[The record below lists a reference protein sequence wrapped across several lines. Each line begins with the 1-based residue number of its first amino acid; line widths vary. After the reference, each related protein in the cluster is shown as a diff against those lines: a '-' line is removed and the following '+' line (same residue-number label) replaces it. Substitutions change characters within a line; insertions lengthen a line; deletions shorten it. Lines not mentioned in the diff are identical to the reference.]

1 MQGFII
7 AQQRLIQYDYI
18 ERSND
23 LIETRSQKVC
33 KMIKEK
39 TFYKSFMILALSLAL
54 QNLLTYGVNMMDTVM
69 LGRYSQN
76 AMGGVSLCNQ
86 VQYLLQMLVVGAG
99 EGAVVL
105 GSQYW
110 GKGNLKPIPHII
122 GVALRFGGS
131 LAVLLFCV
139 VAFFPTQLLSLLS
152 NDSAVIAEGQK
163 YFQIICF
170 TYIIFTV
177 TNILVASLRSIGIV
191 KIGYVISGSTL
202 IINVCLNYCLI
213 YGNLGFP
220 ELGVRG
226 AAIATLV
233 SRCVE
238 LLIVIYY
245 LKYKENQLNLTLTK
259 LLRIDTSYMRDYT
272 RVSSPVLINQAL
284 WGVAQMVQT
293 GILGHLGGDVTAANA
308 IAVQVFQVLS
318 VVAYGAASA
327 SGIVVGR
334 TIGEGNELRLRPLV
348 QTLQV
353 LFFTIGICSGLL
365 IFILREP
372 ILMVFG
378 GTLTDRAYE
387 LSMQFMLVLSITT
400 VGTSYQMACDN
411 GIIRG
416 GGDTSFSAKMNL
428 ISMWFIIVPFSAMA
442 AFWWKCTPVVVFF
455 LLKWDQLY
463 KTIPVVIRL
472 RSWKWVKKV
481 TRPEENG

>member
-1 MQGFII
+1 
-7 AQQRLIQYDYI
+7 
-18 ERSND
+18 
-23 LIETRSQKVC
+23 
-33 KMIKEK
+33 MIKEK
-39 TFYKSFMILALSLAL
+39 AFYKSFMILALSLAL

-69 LGRYSQN
+69 LGRYSQD
-76 AMGGVSLCNQ
+76 AMSGVSLCNQ

-110 GKGNLKPIPHII
+110 GKGRLEPIPHII
-122 GVALRFGGS
+122 GAALRFGGTMAVVMFAVV
-131 LAVLLFCV
+131 LA
-139 VAFFPTQLLSLLS
+139 FPKQLLSLLS
-152 NDSAVIAEGQK
+152 NDPAVIAEGAK

-170 TYIIFTV
+170 TYVIFTV

-191 KIGYVISGSTL
+191 RIGYIISGSTL
-202 IINVCLNYCLI
+202 VINVCLNYCLI
-213 YGNLGFP
+213 YGRLGFP

-238 LLIVIYY
+238 LLIVIWY
-245 LKYKENQLNLTLTK
+245 LKYKEHRLNLTLQK
-259 LLRIDTSYMRDYT
+259 LLHIDTSYIRDYT
-272 RVSSPVLINQAL
+272 RVSFPVLINQAL

-293 GILGHLGGDVTAANA
+293 GILGHLGGNVTAANA

-327 SGIVVGR
+327 AGIVVGR
-334 TIGEGNELRLRPLV
+334 TIGEGGEKRLRPLV
-348 QTLQV
+348 TTFQV
-353 LFFTIGICSGLL
+353 LFISIGLCTGFL

-372 ILMVFG
+372 ILMIFG
-378 GTLTDRAYE
+378 GTLTETARGLA
-387 LSMQFMLVLSITT
+387 MQFMLVLSVTT
-400 VGTSYQMACDN
+400 IGTAYQMACDN

-428 ISMWFIIVPFSAMA
+428 VSMWLIIVPFSAMA
-442 AFWWKCTPVVVFF
+442 AFWWKCPPVIVFF

-481 TRPEENG
+481 TRA

>member
-1 MQGFII
+1 
-7 AQQRLIQYDYI
+7 
-18 ERSND
+18 
-23 LIETRSQKVC
+23 
-33 KMIKEK
+33 MIKEK
-39 TFYKSFMILALSLAL
+39 SFYKSFMILALSLAL
-54 QNLLTYGVNMMDTVM
+54 QNLLTYGVNMMDAVM

-131 LAVLLFCV
+131 LAVILFGV
-139 VAFFPTQLLSLLS
+139 VFLFPTQLLRLLS

-191 KIGYVISGSTL
+191 KIGYIISGSTL
-202 IINVCLNYCLI
+202 VINVCLNYCLI

-245 LKYKENQLNLTLTK
+245 LKYKEHRLNLTLAK
-259 LLRIDTSYMRDYT
+259 LLHIDTSYMRDYS
-272 RVSSPVLINQAL
+272 RVSAPVLINQAL
-284 WGVAQMVQT
+284 WGLAQMVQT

-334 TIGEGNELRLRPLV
+334 TIGAGNEQRLRPLV
-348 QTLQV
+348 HTLQV
-353 LFFTIGICSGLL
+353 LFIIIGICSGFL
-365 IFILREP
+365 IFILRVP
-372 ILMVFG
+372 ILMIFG
-378 GTLTDRAYE
+378 GTLTEQAHE

-400 VGTSYQMACDN
+400 VGTAYQMACDN

-416 GGDTSFSAKMNL
+416 GGDTTFSAKMNL
-428 ISMWFIIVPFSAMA
+428 ISMWLIIVPFSAMA
-442 AFWWKCTPVVVFF
+442 AFWWKCAPVVVFF

-463 KTIPVVIRL
+463 KAIPVVLRL

-481 TRPEENG
+481 TRPDGA

>member
-1 MQGFII
+1 
-7 AQQRLIQYDYI
+7 
-18 ERSND
+18 
-23 LIETRSQKVC
+23 
-33 KMIKEK
+33 MIKEK
-39 TFYKSFMILALSLAL
+39 TFYKSFMVLALSLAL

-69 LGRYSQN
+69 LGRYSQD

-110 GKGNLKPIPHII
+110 GKGKLEPIPHII

-131 LAVLLFCV
+131 LAVIMFGIVLL
-139 VAFFPTQLLSLLS
+139 FPTQLLSLLS
-152 NDSAVIAEGQK
+152 NDSAVITEGTK

-191 KIGYVISGSTL
+191 KIGYIISGSTL
-202 IINVCLNYCLI
+202 VINVCLNYCLI

-245 LKYKENQLNLTLTK
+245 LKFKEHKLNLTLKK
-259 LLRIDTSYMRDYT
+259 LLHIDTSYVRDYG

-284 WGVAQMVQT
+284 WGLAQMVQT

-308 IAVQVFQVLS
+308 IAVQVYQVLS

-334 TIGEGNELRLRPLV
+334 TIGEGNEQRLHPLV
-348 QTLQV
+348 TTLQV
-353 LFFTIGICSGLL
+353 LFITIGICSGFL
-365 IFILREP
+365 IFILRVP
-372 ILMVFG
+372 ILAVFG
-378 GTLTDRAYE
+378 GTLTERAYE
-387 LSMQFMLVLSITT
+387 LSMQFMLVLAITT

-416 GGDTSFSAKMNL
+416 GGDTTFSAKMNL
-428 ISMWFIIVPFSAMA
+428 ISMWLIIVPFSAMA
-442 AFWWKCTPVVVFF
+442 AFWWKCPPIIVFF

-463 KTIPVVIRL
+463 KAIPVVIRL

-481 TRPEENG
+481 TRPDSASST

>member
-1 MQGFII
+1 
-7 AQQRLIQYDYI
+7 
-18 ERSND
+18 
-23 LIETRSQKVC
+23 
-33 KMIKEK
+33 MIKEK
-39 TFYKSFMILALSLAL
+39 AFYKSFMILALSLAL
-54 QNLLTYGVNMMDTVM
+54 QNLLTYSVNMMDTVM
-69 LGRYSQN
+69 LGRYSQD
-76 AMGGVSLCNQ
+76 AMSGVSLCNQ

-110 GKGNLKPIPHII
+110 GKGRLEPIPHII
-122 GVALRFGGS
+122 GAALRFGGTMAVVMFAVV
-131 LAVLLFCV
+131 LA
-139 VAFFPTQLLSLLS
+139 FPKQLLSLLS
-152 NDSAVIAEGQK
+152 NDPAVIAEGAK

-170 TYIIFTV
+170 TYVIFTV

-191 KIGYVISGSTL
+191 RIGYIISGSTL
-202 IINVCLNYCLI
+202 VINVCLNYCLI
-213 YGNLGFP
+213 YGRLGFP

-238 LLIVIYY
+238 LLIVIWY
-245 LKYKENQLNLTLTK
+245 LKYKEHRLNLTLQK
-259 LLRIDTSYMRDYT
+259 LLHIDTSYIRDYT
-272 RVSSPVLINQAL
+272 RVSFPVLINQAL

-293 GILGHLGGDVTAANA
+293 GILGHLGGNVTAANA

-327 SGIVVGR
+327 AGIVVGR
-334 TIGEGNELRLRPLV
+334 TIGEGGEKRLRPLV
-348 QTLQV
+348 TTFQV
-353 LFFTIGICSGLL
+353 LFISIGLCTGFL

-372 ILMVFG
+372 ILMIFG
-378 GTLTDRAYE
+378 GTLTETARGLA
-387 LSMQFMLVLSITT
+387 MQFMLVLSVTT
-400 VGTSYQMACDN
+400 IGTAYQMACDN

-428 ISMWFIIVPFSAMA
+428 VSMWLIIVPFSAMA
-442 AFWWKCTPVVVFF
+442 AFWWKCPPVIVFF

-481 TRPEENG
+481 TRA

>member
-1 MQGFII
+1 
-7 AQQRLIQYDYI
+7 
-18 ERSND
+18 
-23 LIETRSQKVC
+23 
-33 KMIKEK
+33 MIREK
-39 TFYKSFMILALSLAL
+39 TFYKSFMVLALSLAL
-54 QNLLTYGVNMMDTVM
+54 QNLLTYGVNMMDTLM
-69 LGRYSQN
+69 LGRYSQH
-76 AMGGVSLCNQ
+76 AMSGVSLCNQ

-110 GKGNLKPIPHII
+110 GKGKFEPIPHII

-131 LAVLLFCV
+131 LAVLLFGIV
-139 VAFFPTQLLSLLS
+139 LFFPYQLLSLLS
-152 NDSAVIAEGQK
+152 NNADVIEQGAQ

-191 KIGYVISGSTL
+191 KIGYIISGSTL
-202 IINVCLNYCLI
+202 VINVCLNYCLI
-213 YGNLGFP
+213 YGNFGFP

-226 AAIATLV
+226 AAVATLV

-245 LKYKENQLNLTLTK
+245 LKYKEHRLNLTFGK
-259 LLRIDTSYMRDYT
+259 LLHIGTSYFRDYT

-334 TIGEGNELRLRPLV
+334 TIGEGNEQRLRPLV
-348 QTLQV
+348 RTLQV
-353 LFFTIGICSGLL
+353 LFLTIGLCSGLL
-365 IFILREP
+365 IFSLRTP
-372 ILMVFG
+372 ILHLFG
-378 GTLTDRAYE
+378 GSLTDKAYQY
-387 LSMQFMLVLSITT
+387 SMQFMLVLAITT
-400 VGTSYQMACDN
+400 VGTAYQMACDN

-428 ISMWFIIVPFSAMA
+428 VSMWLIIVPFSAMA
-442 AFWWKCTPVVVFF
+442 AFWWQCPPVVVFF

-463 KTIPVVIRL
+463 KAIPVVIRL

-481 TRPEENG
+481 TRPVDDAVT

>member
-1 MQGFII
+1 
-7 AQQRLIQYDYI
+7 
-18 ERSND
+18 
-23 LIETRSQKVC
+23 
-33 KMIKEK
+33 MIKEK

-69 LGRYSQN
+69 LGRYSQD

-110 GKGNLKPIPHII
+110 GKGNLQPIPHII

-131 LAVLLFCV
+131 LAVVLFGV
-139 VAFFPTQLLSLLS
+139 VLFFPTQLLSLLS
-152 NDSAVIAEGQK
+152 NDSAVIVEGQK

-191 KIGYVISGSTL
+191 KIGYIISGSTL
-202 IINVCLNYCLI
+202 VINICLNYCLI

-238 LLIVIYY
+238 LLIVIHY
-245 LKYKENQLNLTLTK
+245 LKYKEHKLNLTLTK
-259 LLRIDTSYMRDYT
+259 LLHIDISYMRDYA

-284 WGVAQMVQT
+284 WGLAQMVQT

-334 TIGEGNELRLRPLV
+334 TIGSGNAQRLHPLV
-348 QTLQV
+348 RTLQV
-353 LFFTIGICSGLL
+353 LFISIGLCSGFL
-365 IFILREP
+365 IFILRVP

-378 GTLTDRAYE
+378 GTLTERAYE

-416 GGDTSFSAKMNL
+416 GGDTAFSAKMNL
-428 ISMWFIIVPFSAMA
+428 ISMWLIIVPFSAMA
-442 AFWWKCTPVVVFF
+442 AFWWKCAPVVVFF

-463 KTIPVVIRL
+463 KAIPVVIRL

-481 TRPEENG
+481 TRPDAT

>member
-1 MQGFII
+1 
-7 AQQRLIQYDYI
+7 
-18 ERSND
+18 
-23 LIETRSQKVC
+23 
-33 KMIKEK
+33 MIKEK

-69 LGRYSQN
+69 LGRYSQD

-110 GKGNLKPIPHII
+110 GKGNLQPIPHII

-131 LAVLLFCV
+131 LAVVLFGV
-139 VAFFPTQLLSLLS
+139 VLFFPTQLLSLLS
-152 NDSAVIAEGQK
+152 NDSAVIVEGQK

-191 KIGYVISGSTL
+191 KIGYIISGSTL
-202 IINVCLNYCLI
+202 VINVCLNYCLI

-238 LLIVIYY
+238 LLIVIHY
-245 LKYKENQLNLTLTK
+245 LKYKEHKLNLTLTK
-259 LLRIDTSYMRDYT
+259 LLHIDISYMRDYA

-284 WGVAQMVQT
+284 WGLAQMVQT

-334 TIGEGNELRLRPLV
+334 TIGSGNAQRLHPLV
-348 QTLQV
+348 RTLQV
-353 LFFTIGICSGLL
+353 LFISIGLCSGFL
-365 IFILREP
+365 IFILRVP
-372 ILMVFG
+372 ILMMFG
-378 GTLTDRAYE
+378 GTLTERAYE

-416 GGDTSFSAKMNL
+416 GGDTAFSAKMNL
-428 ISMWFIIVPFSAMA
+428 ISMWLIIVPFSAMA
-442 AFWWKCTPVVVFF
+442 AFWWKCAPVVVFF

-463 KTIPVVIRL
+463 KAIPVVIRL

-481 TRPEENG
+481 TRPDAT